1 MRREFVPT
9 DAETAR
15 AIAIHTEAILKQIR
29 ASDQISQLDEIYRGY
44 QSYAA
49 KMHVCHQIMD
59 HVQMAF
65 NETVTVI
72 KAKAKNARVLR
83 DPTGEANHAD

>member
-1 MRREFVPT
+1 MRKEFVPT

-29 ASDQISQLDEIYRGY
+29 ACERVEQLDQIYRGY
-44 QSYAA
+44 QSYAE
-49 KMHVCHQIMD
+49 KMHVCHQIKD

-72 KAKAKNARVLR
+72 KAKALNARVVR
-83 DPTGEANHAD
+83 DPTGERVE